1 MGTTSLAL
9 PMLWPRV
16 LQAWGR
22 KSVLTSAALII
33 FQKEKER
40 WLRDDVCEL
49 AGPMQDFEG

>member
-9 PMLWPRV
+9 SMLWPRV

-33 FQKEKER
+33 FQKEKGR